1 MTSGKIM
8 PDLKVLFF
16 LFILLV
22 SSSPYAQDDHK
33 LQQLLAPFADTK
45 HLKLSYQEKR
55 YSFFFKQPQVY
66 QGYIEY
72 ISPDTFIKQVQ
83 KPARKKFVIVNDQ
96 LTLYNYVSKSVS
108 KSASKSDSKPIA
120 IAKASSSKMEQ
131 PDKKIVSLDEYPQFK
146 QLKALF
152 SGLFKGQA
160 AELTRHYRYE
170 INSLANEQTQLIL
183 KSHIADP
190 FTQNN
195 LQKNNIAQQIE
206 VFFHNDR
213 ITKII
218 MTGLGGEKSELL
230 FGQDMIKEK

>member
-1 MTSGKIM
+1 M

-45 HLKLSYQEKR
+45 YLKLSYQEKR

-83 KPARKKFVIVNDQ
+83 NPARKKFVIVNDQ
-96 LTLYNYVSKSVS
+96 LTLYNYVSKPVSKSAS

-120 IAKASSSKMEQ
+120 IAKASSSKMEL
-131 PDKKIVSLDEYPQFK
+131 PGKKVVSLDEYPQFK

-206 VFFHNDR
+206 VFFHNNR

-230 FGQDMIKEK
+230 FGPDMIKEK